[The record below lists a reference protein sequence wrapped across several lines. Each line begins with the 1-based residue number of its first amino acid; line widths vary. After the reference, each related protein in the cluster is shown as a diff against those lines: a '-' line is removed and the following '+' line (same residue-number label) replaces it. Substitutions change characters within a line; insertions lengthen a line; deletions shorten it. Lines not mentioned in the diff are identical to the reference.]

1 MTHFA
6 GPRNHFRRFKTWA
19 DLTLLIP
26 EQLEVL
32 THWHVGFFSIPAGQV
47 PARFEF
53 KVEWVASDTLDSRY
67 SILMF
72 QHYLHMGNHT
82 N

>member
-1 MTHFA
+1 MKRTSHYDSDKM
-6 GPRNHFRRFKTWA
+6 GGSIDP
-19 DLTLLIP
+19 LQG
-26 EQLEVL
+26 QLEVL